1 VILNKAPAA
10 EMMDPMPVRARL
22 LSAWRSTP
30 TEPFKSFWFR
40 IDAPY
45 VVKESRGEKEKYL
58 ARIEEEFHFAGEHLV
73 EVVLDVAQ
81 VGVSGVGAA
90 IGDEELHPVAMRT
103 FMHGPERGGQF
114 RRLLFQDVTQRL
126 RLVFRVIWAPIG
138 AWRGET
144 VFRLIVHDGST
155 KSKPRI

>member
-1 VILNKAPAA
+1 VAIDEKSTVVSNLLVRQAEFETVILNKAPAA

-81 VGVSGVGAA
+81 VGVSGTRNCIQSRCARSCMARSEAASSGACSS
-90 IGDEELHPVAMRT
+90 RT
-103 FMHGPERGGQF
+103 
-114 RRLLFQDVTQRL
+114 
-126 RLVFRVIWAPIG
+126 
-138 AWRGET
+138 
-144 VFRLIVHDGST
+144 
-155 KSKPRI
+155 